1 MFIFCYAMI
10 HSVLSFTTIVVLL
23 ISLKE
28 VLVHLSPPSSIQLLS
43 ATPMS
48 DVCDSVRSQ
57 PVLLKDFGV
66 YEKNRSGDGK

>member
-48 DVCDSVRSQ
+48 DVCDSESS
-57 PVLLKDFGV
+57 PLSLKDFGV